1 MITFH
6 ENSRKHKKCRRS
18 VYVFVA
24 EDKQQRQQQHQ
35 RRKEKRNNSWD
46 TSSGTMF
53 SPENS
58 FGFLSVDKILNRDD
72 EPHSILLIQMWI
84 EYEPERGHHDSSNC
98 QLEYDYNQLLRFQ
111 HNMFAAPAIIGTHT
125 QARDMNFTAKNS
137 RTLIIWIEFII
148 WAIWRNPNRWT
159 AESYWPSN
167 RMGSDWLRGDGE
179 AVCGGMK
186 DNIPFWRMF
195 QAVLYM

>member
-1 MITFH
+1 
-6 ENSRKHKKCRRS
+6 
-18 VYVFVA
+18 
-24 EDKQQRQQQHQ
+24 
-35 RRKEKRNNSWD
+35 
-46 TSSGTMF
+46 MF

-58 FGFLSVDKILNRDD
+58 FGFLSIDKILNRDD
-72 EPHSILLIQMWI
+72 EPHSILLIQIWI

-125 QARDMNFTAKNS
+125 RAGDMNFTAKTVELLSFELNLS
-137 RTLIIWIEFII
+137 FERYDEIRIGEQLNHIGRATEWVLIDCAGMEVGGG
-148 WAIWRNPNRWT
+148 T
-159 AESYWPSN
+159 
-167 RMGSDWLRGDGE
+167 G
-179 AVCGGMK
+179 CGGMK